1 MSSKKES
8 SVKDN
13 KKRLPNFST
22 DEKITLIEIIERKKH
37 IIENKQTD
45 GVTIKEKEKCWLD
58 ISREFNSRCIKA
70 NRNVMSLK
78 SCWDNLKKKTRK
90 HFAEI
95 RKEVFATGI
104 VYKHIYYKNNIYK
117 HIVYKHIQLLINN

>member
-1 MSSKKES
+1 MSFKKDMF
-8 SVKDN
+8 VKDNPN

-22 DEKITLIEIIERKKH
+22 DEKMTLIEIIESKKR

-58 ISREFNSRCIKA
+58 ISREFNSRCIQA

-78 SCWDNLKKKTRK
+78 SCWDNLKKRTRK
-90 HFAEI
+90 HCS
-95 RKEVFATGI
+95 
-104 VYKHIYYKNNIYK
+104 
-117 HIVYKHIQLLINN
+117 

>member
-1 MSSKKES
+1 MSCKKQL
-8 SVKDN
+8 SVKDNPN

-22 DEKITLIEIIERKKH
+22 EEKMTLIEIIESKKH

-45 GVTIKEKEKCWLD
+45 AVNIKEKEKCWLN
-58 ISREFNSRCIKA
+58 ISREFNSRCIET
-70 NRNVMSLK
+70 NRNVTSLK
-78 SCWDNLKKKTRK
+78 SCWDNLKKRTRK

-104 VYKHIYYKNNIYK
+104 AMSIFIISIYTGIYK
-117 HIVYKHIQLLINN
+117 Y